1 MKKNPVRMV
10 GFMLILLSV
19 LLLLLVISGI
29 FDGDEENMFIFSVLF
44 LQMSM
49 SFVYTAFKH
58 QQKRIDMLEEQLNKQ
73 CLQENSR
80 N

>member
-1 MKKNPVRMV
+1 MKKDPVRMV

-19 LLLLLVISGI
+19 LLLLLVFSGY

-49 SFVYTAFKH
+49 VFVYTAFKY
-58 QQKRIDMLEEQLNKQ
+58 QQKRIDMLEEQLNKKS
-73 CLQENSR
+73 LQGN
-80 N
+80 